1 MASGRQV
8 SSMYMRLE
16 VGLDSRDE
24 RCHVAVPVR
33 QLPLTAYIHSRFRD
47 QIELLSRPSV
57 CCESKRGPAFKSTY
71 GVPVCMLPRAP

>member
-16 VGLDSRDE
+16 VGLASRDE

-33 QLPLTAYIHSRFRD
+33 QLPLTSYIYPRFRD

-71 GVPVCMLPRAP
+71 GAPVCRLPRAP